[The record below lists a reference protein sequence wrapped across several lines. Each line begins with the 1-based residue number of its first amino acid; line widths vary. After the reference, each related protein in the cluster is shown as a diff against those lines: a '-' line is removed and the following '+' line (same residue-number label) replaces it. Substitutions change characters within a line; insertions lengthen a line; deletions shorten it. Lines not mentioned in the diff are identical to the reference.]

1 MIGPT
6 GVRFRRKYDARGNYK
21 RRRSAVVQVICLI
34 LSVIFAALSAASIP
48 EPPRFR
54 FLSVAIAF
62 LALALLVGWLP
73 GMGVRYAP

>member
-1 MIGPT
+1 M
-6 GVRFRRKYDARGNYK
+6 
-21 RRRSAVVQVICLI
+21 VQVTCLI